1 MPISYPE
8 NVGQSSSFKRAGG
21 RYTTFTGRDSREAVL
36 WKGHRTHR
44 TKTKSELGPTK
55 LAKNG
60 RRLRKEVKESKLKGI
75 FCCLKRGK
83 NDSKRPFLL

>member
-21 RYTTFTGRDSREAVL
+21 RYTTFAGRDSREAVL
-36 WKGHRTHR
+36 WKGHR

-60 RRLRKEVKESKLKGI
+60 RRLRKEVKECKLKGI

-83 NDSKRPFLL
+83 TTANVHFT

>member
-1 MPISYPE
+1 MPISSYPE

-36 WKGHRTHR
+36 WKGHRT
-44 TKTKSELGPTK
+44 KTKSELGPTK

-60 RRLRKEVKESKLKGI
+60 RRRLRKEEDTNKANTIRK
-75 FCCLKRGK
+75 C
-83 NDSKRPFLL
+83 

>member
-1 MPISYPE
+1 MPISSYPE

-21 RYTTFTGRDSREAVL
+21 SYTTFTGRDSREAVL
-36 WKGHRTHR
+36 WKGHRT
-44 TKTKSELGPTK
+44 KTKSELGPTK

-60 RRLRKEVKESKLKGI
+60 RRRRLRKEVKECKLKGI